1 MKRIFL
7 SALLCTFAWIA
18 DAQVIELKYFHGKQR
33 CATRLAI
40 EKHSGELLAG
50 NYQKEMKQGKIKMT
64 VTDISSDNGK
74 KTARDYK
81 VTWSSLFIVKG
92 NVRKDLTRMAFQYAR
107 KEPEVFKK
115 KLKEEIESILK

>member
-33 CATRLAI
+33 CATCLAI

-50 NYQKEMKQGKIKMT
+50 NYQKEMKQGKKF
-64 VTDISSDNGK
+64 
-74 KTARDYK
+74 
-81 VTWSSLFIVKG
+81 L
-92 NVRKDLTRMAFQYAR
+92 
-107 KEPEVFKK
+107 
-115 KLKEEIESILK
+115 